1 MFEEIFKRILDKL
14 KGADFWIA
22 LGFLAVG
29 IVCWR
34 WIGTA
39 EGREA
44 QVFHRQITVAFV
56 LLASAGIA
64 IAIRRRFFKREPVFT
79 KERTGILVMRILG
92 DDADDSLQADL
103 IGNLN
108 AKLQEEAL
116 DQQIEVHAGSEALN
130 ENKGVAATHQY
141 ARTIGQRL
149 NAQLVIWGRKI
160 GEKKFFPRIT
170 VVAAPRG

>member
-1 MFEEIFKRILDKL
+1 MGSPESTLGGLDSNRRVSYHALALGMFDEIFKRILDKL

-64 IAIRRRFFKREPVFT
+64 IAIRHRFFKRESVFT
-79 KERTGILVMRILG
+79 
-92 DDADDSLQADL
+92 
-103 IGNLN
+103 
-108 AKLQEEAL
+108 
-116 DQQIEVHAGSEALN
+116 
-130 ENKGVAATHQY
+130 
-141 ARTIGQRL
+141 
-149 NAQLVIWGRKI
+149 
-160 GEKKFFPRIT
+160 
-170 VVAAPRG
+170 